1 MSQNRIALQW
11 DVERLNTL
19 DSLLAG
25 LEGQLTDLIGLSPDE
40 RRELTKMGKKSE
52 AFCRQA
58 VTVLSENAQ
67 VLPRNFDVDAYRA
80 DLAALDALRP
90 RLSRIQRLYERM
102 VDSEMALGSDLM
114 VASLEG
120 YALLKVAGRGEGLDA
135 LRQSLGARF
144 DRRRRQE
151 PEAAA

>member
-135 LRQSLGARF
+135 LRQSLGSRF